1 MMCKNCIIWQETFP
15 ESKTGKKKYLQTVVV
30 LVGVFEKTVHWIQNF
45 VWKKEEPFPKKEIL
59 QIRKEIDSSTMI
71 KYKQW

>member
-45 VWKKEEPFPKKEIL
+45 V
-59 QIRKEIDSSTMI
+59 
-71 KYKQW
+71 